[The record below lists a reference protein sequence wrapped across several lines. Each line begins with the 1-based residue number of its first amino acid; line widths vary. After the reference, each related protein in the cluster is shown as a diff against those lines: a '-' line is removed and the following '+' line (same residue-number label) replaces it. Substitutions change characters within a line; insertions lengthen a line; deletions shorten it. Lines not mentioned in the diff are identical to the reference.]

1 MATYSNG
8 TLFKWQPI
16 QMVPYSNGIRL
27 FKQYPIQR
35 GNDTWF
41 MFRKKRTGLKGLQA
55 HTQYGQVD
63 GGNLPPSPRKMIR
76 GVTNSFIL
84 LIMLTC

>member
-1 MATYSNG
+1 MAEDRKIDPFLGTNLKNSILFKWHLIQMATYSNG

-16 QMVPYSNGIRL
+16 QMVPYSNGIL

-41 MFRKKRTGLKGLQA
+41 MFRKKRTGLKGL
-55 HTQYGQVD
+55 
-63 GGNLPPSPRKMIR
+63 
-76 GVTNSFIL
+76 
-84 LIMLTC
+84 

>member
-1 MATYSNG
+1 MAPYSNG

-16 QMVPYSNGIRL
+16 QMVPYSYGIL

-41 MFRKKRTGLKGLQA
+41 MFRKKRAGLKGL
-55 HTQYGQVD
+55 
-63 GGNLPPSPRKMIR
+63 
-76 GVTNSFIL
+76 
-84 LIMLTC
+84 